1 MNKVILM
8 GRLTADPDVRVTA
21 GEEAHTVARASI
33 AVDRKY
39 SKGEQ
44 KADFIR
50 LEAWNKKA
58 EFFEKYLKKGSK
70 VLVVGS
76 IRTGSYQDRDGKT
89 QYTTDILVE
98 EVEFADSKKGDD
110 AGASAPETNNNGFIN
125 IPEGIEE
132 ELPFT

>member
-1 MNKVILM
+1 MNKVILS
-8 GRLTADPDVRVTA
+8 GRLTADPEIRVTA
-21 GEEAHTVARASI
+21 SEESKTVARVSI

-70 VLVVGS
+70 IIVTGR
-76 IRTGSYQDRDGKT
+76 IQTGSYQDRDGKT

-98 EVEFADSKKGDD
+98 EVEFADSKKADD
-110 AGASAPETNNNGFIN
+110 VGTNAPATDNNGFMS

>member
-1 MNKVILM
+1 MNKVILL
-8 GRLTADPDVRVTA
+8 GRLTADPEVRVTA
-21 GEEAHTVARASI
+21 GEDNHTVARVSI

-44 KADFIR
+44 KTDFIR

-110 AGASAPETNNNGFIN
+110 VGTNAPVTDNNGFMN

-132 ELPFT
+132 QLPFT

>member
-21 GEEAHTVARASI
+21 GEDSYTVARATI

-44 KADFIR
+44 RADFIR

-70 VLVVGS
+70 VLVIGS
-76 IRTGSYQDRDGKT
+76 IRTGSYTDRDGKT
-89 QYTTDILVE
+89 QYTTDVLVE
-98 EVEFADSKKGDD
+98 EVEFGDSKKSEDVGT
-110 AGASAPETNNNGFIN
+110 SAPDNNGFMN